1 MCKVCLY
8 IIKKKVLNIR
18 IIQDILNKLRLYAA
32 ENEKT
37 MTQVISNF
45 IDSLRLKD
53 DKLEEKHQLTT
64 VEFAVGNSPP
74 VKSEIITGDPLPN
87 LVG

>member
-1 MCKVCLY
+1 
-8 IIKKKVLNIR
+8 
-18 IIQDILNKLRLYAA
+18 
-32 ENEKT
+32 